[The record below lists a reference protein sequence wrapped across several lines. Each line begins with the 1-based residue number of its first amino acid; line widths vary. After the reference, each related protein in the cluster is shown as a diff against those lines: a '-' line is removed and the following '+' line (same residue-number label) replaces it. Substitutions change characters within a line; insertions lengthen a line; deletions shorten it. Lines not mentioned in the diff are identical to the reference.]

1 MFGLRDRFN
10 RKSSHPMAEAA
21 AAAQLISDLPLD
33 NPNSALAEAAAWLES
48 IEPESFAPNHRLNL
62 VSMIDEAVHASVEAL
77 TLAYVGAR
85 PGTPGQ
91 VADWRVL
98 TEYLDRVAGAY
109 CAVVDACAEGRHA
122 ELAPRLPL
130 AILRAM
136 RATTRSMK
144 VSWLRY
150 LPPDRASWESLVRCY
165 RAACARSVAKTMAS
179 AYGLDAALSSPLQ
192 ELTVGV
198 MLAAAAPQSLTPRQ
212 VEIAYRAAFAHRSL
226 FTVVVGRDAQRRDY
240 LFDLDD
246 PGTPGR
252 ARDDVPAGDG
262 HMFFSADAVLA
273 EIRPIVD
280 TSAGAGVAMMP
291 TVAYGDEFGAS
302 EKLTVLEHLL
312 RFWDVTPPSRR
323 DERRRIN
330 TKIHVEVGAQA
341 LRTVLDRAAAGGDS
355 PVALEL
361 DGAPSLRVGA
371 TDQGRVAPFNNWTLT
386 DFSGRGI
393 GARFSR
399 RLDRWLTI
407 GSLVGFRLE
416 RSEKW
421 CVAIVRRLRT
431 DVRNQTDV
439 GCQIVAKEASLVK
452 LEGLASAGTLL
463 ELAGSGP
470 KVRSSAVMLPADA
483 QLDTRA
489 SLLFEPGTNAP
500 GQSFVMHEGDIAR
513 RIRLG
518 AVAEN
523 VDGWD
528 RVEFEY
534 LS

>member
-1 MFGLRDRFN
+1 MFGLRDRFI
-10 RKSSHPMAEAA
+10 RKSSHPMADAA
-21 AAAQLISDLPLD
+21 AAAQLIRDLPLD

-48 IEPESFAPNHRLNL
+48 IEAESFAPNHRLSL
-62 VSMIDEAVHASVEAL
+62 VSMIDEAVHGSVEAL
-77 TLAYVGAR
+77 TVAYVGAR

-91 VADWRVL
+91 AADWRVL
-98 TEYLDRVAGAY
+98 TEYLDRVGGAY
-109 CAVVDACAEGRHA
+109 CAVVEACGEGKHP
-122 ELAPRLPL
+122 ELAPRIPL
-130 AILRAM
+130 AIVRAM
-136 RATTRSMK
+136 RAATGSMK

-150 LPPDRASWESLVRCY
+150 LPPDRASWESLARCY

-179 AYGLDAALSSPLQ
+179 AYGVDAEATSPLH
-192 ELTVGV
+192 ELTIGV

-226 FTVVVGRDAQRRDY
+226 FTVEIGRDAQRRDY
-240 LFDLDD
+240 LFDLDN

-252 ARDDVPAGDG
+252 ARDDLTAGDG
-262 HMFFSADAVLA
+262 HMFFSAEAVLA
-273 EIRPIVD
+273 EIRPVVEA
-280 TSAGAGVAMMP
+280 SAGAGVAMMP
-291 TVAYGDEFGAS
+291 TIAYGDEFGAG
-302 EKLTVLEHLL
+302 EKLAVLEHLL

-330 TKIHVEVGAQA
+330 TKIHVEIGAQA
-341 LRTVLDRAAAGGDS
+341 LRTVLDRAAAGDS
-355 PVALEL
+355 PPALEL
-361 DGAPSLRVGA
+361 DGAPSARVGA
-371 TDQGRVAPFNNWTLT
+371 TDQGRVAPFNSWTLT
-386 DFSGRGI
+386 DFSSRGI

-399 RLDRWLTI
+399 RLDRWLAI

-431 DVRNQTDV
+431 DARNQTDV

-470 KVRSSAVMLPADA
+470 KVRSSAVMLPADP

-500 GQSFVMHEGDIAR
+500 GQSFVMHEGDTAR

-518 AVAEN
+518 AVSEN

-534 LS
+534 VG